1 MLNFDFAHSG
11 PETLAGRYMR
21 MFRQPVY
28 RSGDLAAG
36 RAVPLRIM
44 KEDFTLYRGR
54 SGAPFGGLCA
64 EKKP

>member
-1 MLNFDFAHSG
+1 
-11 PETLAGRYMR
+11 
-21 MFRQPVY
+21 
-28 RSGDLAAG
+28 
-36 RAVPLRIM
+36 VPLRIM

>member
-1 MLNFDFAHSG
+1 MLNFDFVQCG

-21 MFRQPVY
+21 MFWQPVY
-28 RSGDLAAG
+28 RSGDLAAQ
-36 RAVPLRIM
+36 RTVPLRIM
-44 KEDFTLYRGR
+44 KEDFTLYRVR